1 MPVSGRSGASGVG
14 PTTTSDAA
22 GSGPPRPG
30 APGPGSLLA
39 RRQLGHRLRLLRK
52 AAGKTLGDV
61 ETAGIGS
68 VSKLYRVESG
78 QVAVRPGDVR
88 ELCVLYGAPDE
99 ALEGLLALARASK
112 AGGWQEDYLDVL
124 LPGFGLYVD
133 LEATAT
139 TLQTYDAE
147 LIHGLLQTPDYTRAV
162 IEAEFEFTGAEQAR
176 QLEARLARQCAAQDR
191 DPPLWIAQILGQAA
205 LSRVVGSPE
214 VMAAQMEHLRQLDRR
229 ENVEIRVLP
238 WESGAHRALAGGAF
252 TIMSYAEAADPDF
265 VYVESLTGAQ
275 YLEEVPQLRAYRWLW
290 DRLARKS
297 IPLEELRR

>member
-1 MPVSGRSGASGVG
+1 MAASGASGSEVDAS
-14 PTTTSDAA
+14 TTYGAP
-22 GSGPPRPG
+22 GSGLPRPG

-61 ETAGIGS
+61 ETAGVGS
-68 VSKLYRVESG
+68 VSKLYRMESG
-78 QVAVRPGDVR
+78 QVSVRPGDVR
-88 ELCVLYGAPDE
+88 ELCVLYGTPDE

-112 AGGWQEDYLDVL
+112 VGSWQEDYADVL

-162 IEAEFEFTGAEQAR
+162 IEAEFEFTEAEQAR
-176 QLEARLARQCAAQDR
+176 QLEARLARQSAALDR
-191 DPPLWIAQILGQAA
+191 DPPLRVTQILGQAA

-214 VMAAQMEHLRQLDRR
+214 IMAAQVEHVRQLDRR
-229 ENVEIRVLP
+229 ENVEIRILP

-265 VYVESLTGAQ
+265 VYMESLTGAR
-275 YLEEVPQLRAYRWLW
+275 YLEEEPQLRAYRWLW

-297 IPLEELRR
+297 VPLEEFRR